1 MHWCKE
7 TIESLHRVVA
17 EQEEE
22 LAALRKELGNP
33 PLDWQALK
41 ADNESLRGGAEI
53 EALKADR
60 DVWRQKTIELGLE
73 TSAKDKLLKQ
83 CKDTLEVLAKLGNG
97 NAYGNSRGNEIA
109 IRALAAIEK
118 EGL

>member
-1 MHWCKE
+1 MTEEQLTNHMALVASLEKE
-7 TIESLHRVVA
+7 
-17 EQEEE
+17 
-22 LAALRKELGNP
+22 
-33 PLDWQALK
+33 
-41 ADNESLRGGAEI
+41 
-53 EALKADR
+53 R
-60 DVWRQKTIELGLE
+60 DTWRQKAIELGLE